1 MSKLTQEQADNYAS
15 RIVGVAAILAPFF
28 VFSHLFIGNNVY
40 KIKTNKGST
49 IKFKK
54 EDVRCDIGRIRLT
67 DVGLNLNRDGTPS
80 SPYKK
85 GNWRYYADCTA
96 NGIKTNLV
104 GNEYV
109 YNGKEWCN
117 SRTKKEITC
126 RAAVYFGRFN
136 YDQVD

>member
-1 MSKLTQEQADNYAS
+1 MSKSNQEQGNKYS
-15 RIVGVAAILAPFF
+15 WIISVGAILAPFF
-28 VFSHLFIGNNVY
+28 TFSHLFTGNNLY
-40 KIKTNKGST
+40 KIKTDKGST

-54 EDVRCDIGRIRLT
+54 EDVRCDIKRIRLT
-67 DVGLNLNRDGTPS
+67 SVGLNLNRDGTPPS
-80 SPYKK
+80 QYKK
-85 GNWRYYADCTA
+85 GNWTYYADCTA

-109 YNGKEWCN
+109 YNGEERCN

>member
-1 MSKLTQEQADNYAS
+1 MNKLTQEQGNKYS
-15 RIVGVAAILAPFF
+15 WIIWVAAILAPFF
-28 VFSHLFIGNNVY
+28 AYSHLFTGNNLY
-40 KIKTNKGST
+40 KIETNKGST

-54 EDVRCDIGRIRLT
+54 EDVRCDIKKIRLT
-67 DVGLNLNRDGTPS
+67 DVVLNLNRDGTPS
-80 SPYKK
+80 YPNKK
-85 GNWRYYADCTA
+85 GDWKYYADCTA
-96 NGIKTNLV
+96 NGKKTNLV

-109 YNGKEWCN
+109 YNGEKWCN

>member
-1 MSKLTQEQADNYAS
+1 MNKLTQEQGNKYS
-15 RIVGVAAILAPFF
+15 WIIWVAAILAPFF
-28 VFSHLFIGNNVY
+28 AYSHLFTGNNLY
-40 KIKTNKGST
+40 KIETNKGST

-54 EDVRCDIGRIRLT
+54 EDVRCDIKKIRLT
-67 DVGLNLNRDGTPS
+67 DVGLNLNRSGGNPS
-80 SPYKK
+80 SQYKK
-85 GNWRYYADCTA
+85 GDWSYYAYCTA

-109 YNGKEWCN
+109 YNGEKWCN

>member
-1 MSKLTQEQADNYAS
+1 MKKELS
-15 RIVGVAAILAPFF
+15 IILP
-28 VFSHLFIGNNVY
+28 VFNEKDSLPIMVRLLN
-40 KIKTNKGST
+40 ST

-54 EDVRCDIGRIRLT
+54 EDVKCDIDRIRLT
-67 DVGLNLNRDGTPS
+67 DVGLNLNRGGGNPS

-85 GNWRYYADCTA
+85 GDWKYYADCTA

-109 YNGKEWCN
+109 YNGEEWCN
-117 SRTKKEITC
+117 SRTKTKITC

>member
-1 MSKLTQEQADNYAS
+1 MSKLTQEHGKYS
-15 RIVGVAAILAPFF
+15 WIIWVAAFLTPFF
-28 VFSHLFIGNNVY
+28 AYSHLFTGNNLY

-54 EDVRCDIGRIRLT
+54 EDVRCDIKKIRLA
-67 DVGLNLNRDGTPS
+67 DVGLNLNQGGGNPS
-80 SPYKK
+80 SQYKK
-85 GNWRYYADCTA
+85 GNWSYYADCTA

-109 YNGKEWCN
+109 YNGEEWCN
-117 SRTKKEITC
+117 SRTKTKITC

>member
-1 MSKLTQEQADNYAS
+1 MSKLTQEQADKYAS
-15 RIVGVAAILAPFF
+15 RILTVAAILVPFF
-28 VFSHLFIGNNVY
+28 TFSHLFTGNNVY

-54 EDVRCDIGRIRLT
+54 EDVKCDIARIRLT

-109 YNGKEWCN
+109 YNGEERFN
-117 SRTKKEITC
+117 SRTKKEVTC
-126 RAAVYFGRFN
+126 LAALYFGRFN